1 MSYLDLFKFTPF
13 KSGSGMCYPSSDYG
27 AYYEASAQGCVGGAK
42 KSKKSKKSKKHKTT
56 KKPKK
61 KATRK
66 TTKKRASKKK
76 TVKKIVKKGGYANID
91 NMVFNS
97 SYKSSMIRRPV
108 TAKTVASRRN
118 SGNYNRNAIGSISLE
133 NYIGGKKTKK
143 QKAGSLTCCDQNTPD
158 FDASKLSVFTTLRKN
173 LENLIPFR

>member
-27 AYYEASAQGCVGGAK
+27 AYYEASAKGCVGGAK
-42 KSKKSKKSKKHKTT
+42 KSKNRKATKKPKKLTKSKATKKPKKLTKRKAT

-76 TVKKIVKKGGYANID
+76 
-91 NMVFNS
+91 
-97 SYKSSMIRRPV
+97 R
-108 TAKTVASRRN
+108 
-118 SGNYNRNAIGSISLE
+118 
-133 NYIGGKKTKK
+133 
-143 QKAGSLTCCDQNTPD
+143 
-158 FDASKLSVFTTLRKN
+158 
-173 LENLIPFR
+173 